1 MTIFLFRDETEITY
15 YNSRISRQDQDF
27 RKLFLVVEQ
36 EQMKLTLVENSLD
49 REFLLNS
56 VVGLRQLSRGE
67 DNCSKSRYQN
77 GLAEHTFCHFLHRV
91 TLVETGVKELVDER
105 PLHSLMVIML
115 LSRSPTWSDAKLGLP
130 PLLISQAPLAQLVIR
145 DPPND
150 CSILILKPTVTH
162 LFLLIATPPPV
173 LGSFYSHSS
182 HLCLSVDITCG
193 AKNRRRGKKDHCSYC
208 PRELAK

>member
-15 YNSRISRQDQDF
+15 CNSRISRQDQDF
-27 RKLFLVVEQ
+27 RKLFLVVER

-91 TLVETGVKELVDER
+91 TLVETGVKELVHER
-105 PLHSLMVIML
+105 PLHSLMVNGYHAVIKEPNL
-115 LSRSPTWSDAKLGLP
+115 VGCKAWSPTP
-130 PLLISQAPLAQLVIR
+130 PHIS
-145 DPPND
+145 
-150 CSILILKPTVTH
+150 
-162 LFLLIATPPPV
+162 
-173 LGSFYSHSS
+173 GSS
-182 HLCLSVDITCG
+182 
-193 AKNRRRGKKDHCSYC
+193 C
-208 PRELAK
+208 PAGN

>member
-1 MTIFLFRDETEITY
+1 
-15 YNSRISRQDQDF
+15 
-27 RKLFLVVEQ
+27 
-36 EQMKLTLVENSLD
+36 MKLTLVENSLD

-150 CSILILKPTVTH
+150 CSILIMKPTVTH
-162 LFLLIATPPPV
+162 LFLCRTPTRSDHEVRLFRPPPPTTHPRHLAQRLKAAFQTV
-173 LGSFYSHSS
+173 LSPQTHTFSESS
-182 HLCLSVDITCG
+182 CQELF
-193 AKNRRRGKKDHCSYC
+193 KNSNVTQIQRQ
-208 PRELAK
+208 